1 MKKGLK
7 MAMFAL
13 VTACSFTA
21 TANAESIKESV
32 ADYKEPVFILGST
45 RLDSSVVISAEE
57 VMKAGFNEALVKSAE
72 GNDIY
77 SLDYTYTPE
86 VYYYNPEFDEW
97 YEIAGEEKTKLTEI
111 EVQMVEENLD
121 IYYVNNNM
129 KTVEYEYSGTVDED
143 SLSDGV
149 TYEDGKFLVPAIVP
163 SFNFEA
169 DGKKIDVVVNDK
181 VVEEKNALVD
191 VGGIKFSEENLLD
204 AIYASSEETPAVL
217 LRDYEASEEIVIDSP
232 NKTHVLD
239 LGGHT
244 LSAGEDCVDVLKT
257 IGEYSVLTIQNGNI
271 IAQGSQA
278 VVVGKKELEDEPV
291 TLNIAKDVTISG
303 FYYAL
308 YTVGD
313 TAVLNLYGKAEISDD
328 GAIIL
333 GNGTVGVGNEGTEI
347 NIYEGSTLTAEK
359 GYVLYSAQSG
369 VVNIKGGTFT
379 ANTIL
384 GIKAGQINIDG
395 GTFTAIGEKKAPVKN
410 NNGINVTGDVIYVEI
425 NDGYAQ
431 NIDLNVNSGTF
442 ASTNGYIIQEF
453 KDADQTSAD
462 IGGSV
467 VENDMNKVV
476 SIDGTLT
483 HYTMK

>member
-13 VTACSFTA
+13 VTACCFTA

-32 ADYKEPVFILGST
+32 TDYEEPVFILGST

-57 VMKAGFNEALVKSAE
+57 VMKAGFNEALVQSAE
-72 GNDIY
+72 GKDIY
-77 SLDYTYTPE
+77 SLDYNYTPE
-86 VYYYNPEFDEW
+86 VYYYNPEFNEW

-111 EVQMVEENLD
+111 EVQMIEENLD

-129 KTVEYEYSGTVDED
+129 KTVEYEYSGTVDEG

-149 TYEDGKFLVPAIVP
+149 TYENGKFLVPAIVP
-163 SFNFEA
+163 SFNFESN
-169 DGKKIDVVVNDK
+169 GKEIDVVVNDK
-181 VVEEKNALVD
+181 IVEETDVLVD
-191 VGGIKFSEENLLD
+191 VGGIKFLEENLLD

-217 LRDYEASEEIVIDSP
+217 LRDYQTSEEIVIDSP

-244 LSAGEDCVDVLKT
+244 LSATEDCGDVLKT
-257 IGEYSVLTIQNGNI
+257 VGEYSVLTIQNGNI
-271 IAQGSQA
+271 ITKSSQA
-278 VVVGKKELEDEPV
+278 VVVGKKELEEEPV

-313 TAVLNLYGKAEISDD
+313 TAILNVYGTAEIEDD
-328 GAIIL
+328 GALIL

-347 NIYEGSTLTAEK
+347 NIYDGAKLTAEK
-359 GYVLYSAQSG
+359 GYILYSAQSG
-369 VVNIKGGTFT
+369 IVNIKGGTFN
-379 ANTIL
+379 ANTVL
-384 GIKAGQINIDG
+384 GVKAGQINIDG
-395 GTFTAIGEKKAPVKN
+395 GTFTATGEKKTPVKN

-425 NDGYAQ
+425 NEGYAQ
-431 NIDLNVNSGTF
+431 NIDININGGTF
-442 ASTNGYIIQEF
+442 NSENGYIIQEF

-467 VENDMNKVV
+467 VENNMEKVV
-476 SIDGTLT
+476 SIDETLT